1 MVNLILQIAG
11 GIMLLSMI
19 LALYRFFKAGSLVD
33 RVIAFDIIN
42 IISISLIALITV
54 FSGRTIYIDVALIY
68 GLLSFLGV
76 IIIARYLEKSL

>member
-1 MVNLILQIAG
+1 MVNIILHIAG
-11 GIMLLSMI
+11 GIMLLSM
-19 LALYRFFKAGSLVD
+19 LSSLYRFFKGPSLVD
-33 RVIAFDIIN
+33 RVIAFDIMN
-42 IISISLIALITV
+42 IISISLIALITL

>member
-19 LALYRFFKAGSLVD
+19 LSLYRFFKAGSLVD
-33 RVIAFDIIN
+33 RVIAFDIMT
-42 IISISLIALITV
+42 IISISLIALITH
-54 FSGRTIYIDVALIY
+54 FSGRIIYIDVALIY

-76 IIIARYLEKSL
+76 LIIARYLEKTL

>member
-1 MVNLILQIAG
+1 MVNIILQIAG

-19 LALYRFFKAGSLVD
+19 LSLYRFFKAGSLVD
-33 RVIAFDIIN
+33 RVIAFDIMN
-42 IISISLIALITV
+42 IISVSLIAMITL

>member
-19 LALYRFFKAGSLVD
+19 LSLYRFFKAGSLVD
-33 RVIAFDIIN
+33 RVIAFDIMT
-42 IISISLIALITV
+42 IISISLIALITH

-76 IIIARYLEKSL
+76 LIIARYLEKTL

>member
-1 MVNLILQIAG
+1 
-11 GIMLLSMI
+11 MLLSMI
-19 LALYRFFKAGSLVD
+19 LSLYRFFKSGSLVD
-33 RVIAFDIIN
+33 RVIAFDIMN
-42 IISISLIALITV
+42 IISVSLIAMITL

>member
-19 LALYRFFKAGSLVD
+19 LSLYRFFKAGSLVD
-33 RVIAFDIIN
+33 RVIAFDIMT
-42 IISISLIALITV
+42 IISISLIALITH
-54 FSGRTIYIDVALIY
+54 FSGRVIYIDVALIY

-76 IIIARYLEKSL
+76 LIIARYLEKSL

>member
-1 MVNLILQIAG
+1 MVNIILHIAG
-11 GIMLLSMI
+11 GIMLLSM
-19 LALYRFFKAGSLVD
+19 LLSLYRFFKGPSLVD
-33 RVIAFDIIN
+33 RVIAFDIMN
-42 IISISLIALITV
+42 IISISLIALITL

>member
-33 RVIAFDIIN
+33 RVIAFDIMN
-42 IISISLIALITV
+42 IISVSLIALITV

>member
-1 MVNLILQIAG
+1 MVNIILQIAG

-19 LALYRFFKAGSLVD
+19 LALYRFFKGPSLVD
-33 RVIAFDIIN
+33 RVIAFDIMN
-42 IISISLIALITV
+42 IVTVSLIALITF
-54 FSGRTIYIDVALIY
+54 FSGRVIYIDVALIY

>member
-19 LALYRFFKAGSLVD
+19 LSLYRFFKAGSLVD
-33 RVIAFDIIN
+33 RVIAFDIMT
-42 IISISLIALITV
+42 IISISLIALITH
-54 FSGRTIYIDVALIY
+54 FSGRVIYIDVALVY

-76 IIIARYLEKSL
+76 LIIARYLEKSL